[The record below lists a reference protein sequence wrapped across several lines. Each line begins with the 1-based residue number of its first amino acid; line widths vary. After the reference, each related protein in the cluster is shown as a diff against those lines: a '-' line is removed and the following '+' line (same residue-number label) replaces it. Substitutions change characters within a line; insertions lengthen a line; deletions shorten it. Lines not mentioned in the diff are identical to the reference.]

1 MQDFKRSCQILGL
14 DAGASRAEIK
24 QAYRDL
30 VHVWHP
36 DRFAQNPRL
45 QTKAEAKL
53 KEINV
58 AYEQVLAGFRP
69 AAATKTTAAAPKSK
83 KQPPPS
89 SPEPPPGR
97 EGGFRYR
104 PRQNLRQTIL
114 NLQKTIRQNP
124 GNAAAHYNLAMAYL
138 HLNRNQEALE
148 TFQKA
153 VSLAPDAA
161 AVHAGRGVAYSR
173 LGKNLQALSA
183 FRRALLLKPADALT
197 HLNLGITYRRL
208 GRHHRGRLAIIEA
221 IRLEPDYPEA
231 HYELGLAN
239 LSLHNRASAL
249 EEYKVLLNLNQ
260 KLAYKLFGF
269 IYKL

>member
-1 MQDFKRSCQILGL
+1 MPDFKRSCQILGIE
-14 DAGASRAEIK
+14 AGASRTEIK

-36 DRFAQNPRL
+36 DRFGQNPRL
-45 QTKAEAKL
+45 QNKAEAKL
-53 KEINV
+53 KEINA

-69 AAATKTTAAAPKSK
+69 AAPPLKSK

-89 SPEPPPGR
+89 SAEPPTSRDGS
-97 EGGFRYR
+97 FRNR
-104 PRQNLRQTIL
+104 PRQNLRQTVL
-114 NLQKTIRQNP
+114 NLQKSVRQNP
-124 GNAAAHYNLAMAYL
+124 GNAMAHYNLGMVYL

-148 TFQKA
+148 SLQKA
-153 VSLAPDAA
+153 VSLAPDSAA
-161 AVHAGRGVAYSR
+161 AHAGRGVAYSR

-183 FRRALLLKPADALT
+183 LRRALLINPADALT

-239 LSLHNRASAL
+239 LSLHNRAMAL
-249 EEYKVLLNLNQ
+249 EEYKVLLKLNQ
-260 KLAYKLFGF
+260 KLAYKLFGY